1 MKIKHIIFML
11 CVVPL
16 LAFTAV
22 HKYYI
27 SVTQVNYIKKQE
39 ALQITSRVFV
49 DDLETAL
56 RKKYSDTI
64 TLTGLNK
71 PEKAD
76 SFIETYLR
84 ENIILNINTEKS
96 KFIFIGKEYDGDIVR
111 CYLEVPGIK
120 NIKSLSITN
129 TILFN
134 VYSEQQNI
142 VKTKIN
148 DQQKSKV
155 LSNSN
160 RKFVL
165 NFN

>member
-1 MKIKHIIFML
+1 MKIKHIIFLL

-76 SFIETYLR
+76 SFIEAYLR

-96 KFIFIGKEYDGDIVR
+96 KFTFIGKEYDGDIVR
-111 CYLEVPGIK
+111 CYLEVPGVK
-120 NIKSLSITN
+120 NVKSLSITN

-148 DQQKSKV
+148 EQQKSKV
-155 LSNSN
+155 LSISN